1 MNPGIWRSGLAIFAL
16 AIAGCAKKAEEPPPV
31 VVQKPAAPKPVTV
44 EVVKTAERSRHFLAV
59 SQQLELGGTLYGYAE
74 VDGDV
79 LKLAG
84 TAKDVLQ
91 QVAKAQPAAE
101 PWAKQDLA
109 ALLKT
114 LGLDDIK
121 AVGVSSVPDGTGF
134 FRNRAFFYMPDG
146 RHGLLAGL
154 GGKPAPFVH
163 LNLAPADADVYAETE
178 VDLKAVYETV
188 KKIVA
193 QTKGEPASEQM
204 DSALKAAGEKAA
216 LSFLDLIYGLK
227 GQVTVVVKF
236 DEEKNIPFPGGA
248 VPKFSLLVAIDGVA
262 APIEASLT
270 KEPTF
275 TMTQEGTRKV
285 FRLTKPSPL
294 PDLQPVF
301 ATEGRTAYFA
311 TTSEFLDQC
320 LTQKNGLAQTEVFRT
335 AMAHVGEEGN
345 GMTYV
350 SPRFFRRLRQ
360 IESLNPNIPEQAR
373 SIVHLIATSLP
384 APDRPLVTVRT
395 NLPDGILVRSYWNR
409 SLKQDVAAISIYN
422 PVTVGFLAAMAIPAF
437 QKVRTASQE
446 KAVLNNLRQFMA
458 AGDQYCLE
466 NGVNSATYSD
476 LVGPGR
482 YIRQLVPVAG
492 ENYRALKYVQGEPL
506 RVRLANGRVVEYAP

>member
-1 MNPGIWRSGLAIFAL
+1 MNPRIWQTGVAILAL
-16 AIAGCAKKAEEPPPV
+16 AIAGCAKKEEAPV
-31 VVQKPAAPKPVTV
+31 VVAPKPAPPKPTTV
-44 EVVKTAERSRHFLAV
+44 EVVKAAERSRHFMTV
-59 SQQLELGGTLYGYAE
+59 SKQLELGGTLYGYAE

-84 TAKDVLQ
+84 SAKDVLD
-91 QVAKAQPAAE
+91 QVARTQPEVA
-101 PWAKQDLA
+101 PWAKQDFA
-109 ALLKT
+109 ALFKI

-163 LNLAPADADVYAETE
+163 LNLAPADADVYAESE
-178 VDLKAVYETV
+178 VDLKAMYETV

-193 QTKGEPASEQM
+193 QTKGEPASDSM

-216 LSFLDLIYGLK
+216 LSFLDVIYGLK
-227 GQVTVVVKF
+227 GQVAVVVKF
-236 DEEKNIPFPGGA
+236 DEQKNIPLPGGA
-248 VPKFSLLVAIDGVA
+248 LPKFSLLVAIDGVA
-262 APIEASLT
+262 APVEASLA

-301 ATEGRTAYFA
+301 ATEGRTLYFA
-311 TTSEFLDQC
+311 TTPEFLDQC
-320 LTQKNGLAQTEVFRT
+320 QTQKTGLAQTEMFRT
-335 AMAHVGEEGN
+335 AMAHVGDEGN

-360 IESLNPNIPEQAR
+360 IETLNPNIPEQAR
-373 SIVHLIATSLP
+373 SIVHLIVKSLP
-384 APDRPLVTVRT
+384 QTDRPLVTVRT

-409 SLKQDVAAISIYN
+409 SLKQDVAAVSIYN
-422 PVTVGFLAAMAIPAF
+422 PVTIGLLSAMAIPAF
-437 QKVRTASQE
+437 QKVRDSSQQ
-446 KAVLNNLRQFMA
+446 KAVLNNLRQFAA

-466 NGVNSATYSD
+466 NGVSTATYSD
-476 LVGPGR
+476 LVGPDR
-482 YIRQLVPVAG
+482 YIKRMVPVVG
-492 ENYRALKYVQGEPL
+492 ENYRALRYVQGEPL
-506 RVRLANGRVVEYAP
+506 RVKLPNGKVVEYTP